1 MTFRLNLN
9 RGAVNGINVMFIEKK
24 FFSTF
29 YNYRL
34 VMKLIFYK
42 ITNMVNIGAFYI
54 IKCLVK
60 LKTYKTSK
68 LSTKKK
74 T

>member
-1 MTFRLNLN
+1 
-9 RGAVNGINVMFIEKK
+9 
-24 FFSTF
+24 
-29 YNYRL
+29 
-34 VMKLIFYK
+34 MKLIFYK

-74 T
+74 DINDKITYIFHSLVIIIYDIIVIVKTYAKT